1 MNLDVAEVW
10 RIAAYLAGPFVL
22 VFALAAGL
30 SFVVNKIAR
39 ERVLNPWLWG
49 GLAMVCL
56 AIAAIVYH
64 FVMLYRLRGMEVP

>member
-1 MNLDVAEVW
+1 VNYVAETW
-10 RIAAYLAGPFVL
+10 RILTYLAGPFAL

-30 SFVVNKIAR
+30 SILVNKVSR

-56 AIAAIVYH
+56 AIASVVYH
-64 FVMLYRLRGMEVP
+64 FIWLHRSRGAEVP

>member
-1 MNLDVAEVW
+1 VNAYAAEAW
-10 RIAAYLAGPFVL
+10 RIVPYLAGPFAL

-30 SFVVNKIAR
+30 SLVVNKLAR

-56 AIAAIVYH
+56 VLLMVGYH
-64 FVMLYRLRGMEVP
+64 FMMLYRLKGAA

>member
-1 MNLDVAEVW
+1 MNVYVSGPWPLLG
-10 RIAAYLAGPFVL
+10 YLALPFAT

-30 SFVVNKIAR
+30 SVVVNKVSR

-56 AIAAIVYH
+56 ALLMVAYH
-64 FVMLYRLRGMEVP
+64 FVWLYRPRGVEVH